1 MKLLI
6 LKIFKKG
13 CDPKIKLHGKLTNYA
28 ELLYITVRI
37 HLSSMCKITQLKI
50 ELLFDENVTNLN
62 DMNVGPMNQ
71 LP

>member
-37 HLSSMCKITQLKI
+37 HLSSMCKITQVHHHI
-50 ELLFDENVTNLN
+50 ELLFDENVTKS
-62 DMNVGPMNQ
+62 
-71 LP
+71 